1 LRDSLFCGLFI
12 ILIGFSPL
20 RARVTKYAAPFV
32 ALSGIAAGPD
42 GAMWFSGRGNIG
54 RITTAGVVTSYQLPT
69 SNAGAAGITAGPD
82 GAMWFTEY
90 SNGSLAKIG
99 HITTSG
105 VFTEF
110 ALPNQRS
117 HGDRRG
123 PRRGTVVYR
132 VGHHQYREN
141 HHFGDD

>member
-1 LRDSLFCGLFI
+1 MARCGLQ
-12 ILIGFSPL
+12 G
-20 RARVTKYAAPFV
+20 
-32 ALSGIAAGPD
+32 
-42 GAMWFSGRGNIG
+42 GNIG

-82 GAMWFTEY
+82 GAMWFTED

-123 PRRGTVVYR
+123 PRRALWFIESAITNIGRITTSGTISEFPCRHRTQITACTESQPVLMAIC
-132 VGHHQYREN
+132 GSP
-141 HHFGDD
+141 